1 MQSATERG
9 AELQT
14 EIFTPKYCVMN
25 YYRNNITLLSYQ
37 GVEVD
42 EASLWL
48 RNGELM
54 VLVDDDQYVTY
65 PFSEEKFYKVKID

>member
-1 MQSATERG
+1 
-9 AELQT
+9 
-14 EIFTPKYCVMN
+14 MN
-25 YYRNNITLLSYQ
+25 YYRNNITILSYQ

-42 EASLWL
+42 VASLWL

-65 PFSEEKFYKVKID
+65 PYSEEKFYKVEID

>member
-1 MQSATERG
+1 
-9 AELQT
+9 
-14 EIFTPKYCVMN
+14 MN
-25 YYRNNITLLSYQ
+25 YYRNKTTILSYQ

-54 VLVDDDQYVTY
+54 ILVDDDQHVTY

>member
-1 MQSATERG
+1 
-9 AELQT
+9 
-14 EIFTPKYCVMN
+14 MN